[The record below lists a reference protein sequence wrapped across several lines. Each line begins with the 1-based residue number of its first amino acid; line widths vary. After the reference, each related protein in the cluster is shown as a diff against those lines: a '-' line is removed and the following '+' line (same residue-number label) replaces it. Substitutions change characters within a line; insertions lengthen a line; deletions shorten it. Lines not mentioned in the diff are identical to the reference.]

1 MSKMDALELEIRSML
16 DEGLR
21 PTSVAALLNIP
32 LEMVYNSITAMDEE
46 YDDVI
51 EYGYEED

>member
-1 MSKMDALELEIRSML
+1 MDALELEIRSML